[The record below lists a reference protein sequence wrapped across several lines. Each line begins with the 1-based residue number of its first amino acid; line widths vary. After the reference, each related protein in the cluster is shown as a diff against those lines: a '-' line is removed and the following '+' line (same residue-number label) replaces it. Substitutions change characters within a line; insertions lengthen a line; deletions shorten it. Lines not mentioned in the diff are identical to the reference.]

1 MLEIGTLIYG
11 FCVKSVTALPDVEGR
26 MWRMTYEKNGA
37 ELVWLERKDD
47 VKTFVIAFKTLPEDD
62 TGVAHILEHSVLSGS
77 GKYPVKSPFD
87 ELRKSSLRVFMNAM
101 TGRDRTYYPFSTRNN
116 QDFLNLADV
125 YLDAVFDPNV
135 LRSPLAFRQ
144 EGWHYEIDEATGNLS
159 YNGVVYNEMK
169 GVFADPERAAS
180 RDVLHYLYPDTV
192 YGNDSGGKPE
202 AIPNLTYEKFCAFY
216 KKYYHPSNAR
226 IFLDGSVDLPSILEK
241 LDGYLKRY
249 DRSDDAVVIPIQKP
263 VSCRKQIK
271 YPSSECERKTILV
284 DAWSVG
290 NSRDVDR
297 RAMLDVLEY
306 YLAGSN
312 ESPIKKALLA
322 EGLCE
327 DVQLYWYGYQQLPM
341 VLVVRNTTDEMA
353 AKCREVV
360 RKTLIRL
367 VDDGLDKKRLHAIIN
382 KNEFA
387 EREINTSRP
396 RGLAYFSRAMA
407 HWFYGGDPAAE
418 FDISRTYSRLRQGV
432 DAGLFEKCLKEML
445 IDNSHH
451 VELTFSPDISLK
463 GVEDKRVEDEIARK
477 KSMMSEAEVLSLK
490 KELEELL
497 AYQNRE
503 DSKSA
508 KSTIPSL
515 RVSDIPSSGRIVD
528 HVRVDNEDF
537 VAFKTK
543 PTSKGIVYFTVYFPI
558 DDLNA
563 AQLVKVPLLAR
574 LLGKLPT
581 CKHDVLSLQTELM
594 STVGRVEY
602 STLAEKRGNFLRV
615 KVATLASKD
624 MDTLNLMK
632 EVLCETRFDDI
643 SMIAKVHKQKLLSA
657 ERNVRTRGDHIS
669 KSVASRQISRRWAS
683 DDVLH
688 GLEQLKWLQ
697 NTEITT
703 DVAKELG
710 ELARKIFAGGNIVI
724 SYTDNMSTEA
734 ASALKTMFN
743 SLDIR
748 AKSRSEISF
757 ADADI
762 EAIEIDGDTGYS
774 GTISTL
780 PDGCLYNGSMAVA
793 AKIISLEYL
802 YKEIREKGG
811 AYGTGMTISPSGRI
825 SAYTYRNPTPLKSF
839 DVIVKSGDALRSFL
853 NSDRELD
860 RYIVATIAG
869 MDPYLPPQDEAFELV
884 ELYMAGRSFKDK
896 ESDRKQVT
904 GIKREKL
911 LMIADMLDSC
921 LKNSKHF
928 VVGGLRQIKDVSIDK
943 VVKLESVMSR

>member
-1 MLEIGTLIYG
+1 
-11 FCVKSVTALPDVEGR
+11 
-26 MWRMTYEKNGA
+26 
-37 ELVWLERKDD
+37 
-47 VKTFVIAFKTLPEDD
+47 
-62 TGVAHILEHSVLSGS
+62 
-77 GKYPVKSPFD
+77 
-87 ELRKSSLRVFMNAM
+87 
-101 TGRDRTYYPFSTRNN
+101 
-116 QDFLNLADV
+116 
-125 YLDAVFDPNV
+125 
-135 LRSPLAFRQ
+135 
-144 EGWHYEIDEATGNLS
+144 
-159 YNGVVYNEMK
+159 
-169 GVFADPERAAS
+169 
-180 RDVLHYLYPDTV
+180 
-192 YGNDSGGKPE
+192 
-202 AIPNLTYEKFCAFY
+202 
-216 KKYYHPSNAR
+216 
-226 IFLDGSVDLPSILEK
+226 
-241 LDGYLKRY
+241 
-249 DRSDDAVVIPIQKP
+249 
-263 VSCRKQIK
+263 
-271 YPSSECERKTILV
+271 
-284 DAWSVG
+284 
-290 NSRDVDR
+290 
-297 RAMLDVLEY
+297 
-306 YLAGSN
+306 
-312 ESPIKKALLA
+312 
-322 EGLCE
+322 
-327 DVQLYWYGYQQLPM
+327 
-341 VLVVRNTTDEMA
+341 
-353 AKCREVV
+353 
-360 RKTLIRL
+360 
-367 VDDGLDKKRLHAIIN
+367 
-382 KNEFA
+382 
-387 EREINTSRP
+387 
-396 RGLAYFSRAMA
+396 MA

-418 FDISRTYSRLRQGV
+418 FDIYRTYSRLRQGV
-432 DAGLFEKCLKEML
+432 DTGLFEKCLKEML

-463 GVEDKRVEDEIARK
+463 GVVDKRAGYELARK

-528 HVRVDNEDF
+528 HVS
-537 VAFKTK
+537 VANGDSIVFKTQ
-543 PTSKGIVYFTVYFPI
+543 PTSKGVVYFTVYFPI

-581 CKHDVLSLQTELM
+581 HKHDVLSLQTELM
-594 STVGRVEY
+594 STAGRIEY
-602 STLAEKRGNFLRV
+602 STLAAKRGNFLRV

-657 ERNVRTRGDHIS
+657 ERNVRTRGDNIS

-697 NTEITT
+697 KTEITT

-724 SYTDNMSTEA
+724 SYTDNMSIEA
-734 ASALKTMFN
+734 ESTLRTMFN
-743 SLDIR
+743 SFDAR
-748 AKSRSEISF
+748 ERCRSEISF
-757 ADADI
+757 TDADI

-793 AKIISLEYL
+793 AKIISLEHL

-853 NSDRELD
+853 NSDCELD

-869 MDPYLPPQDEAFELV
+869 MDPCLPPEDEAFEPV
-884 ELYMAGRSFKDK
+884 ELYITERSFKDK
-896 ESDRKQVT
+896 EADRKEVIGT
-904 GIKREKL
+904 TRDDL
-911 LMIADMLDSC
+911 LKIAEILHRQ
-921 LKNSKHF
+921 LGNSKHF
-928 VVGGLRQIKDVSIDK
+928 IVGGKSQTKDISVNKIKK
-943 VVKLESVMSR
+943 VEK